1 MSKNSQLME
10 KHNHRQLLNANSIF
24 GTRIWKLYL
33 EVTSSEG
40 SLKPKCLKTLRESL
54 VGNAQREKHKDILLL
69 RHQNKSAQEIS
80 FIIKKIDA
88 LNSKKKK
95 KKTEQNMDEN
105 YSFYNKI
112 LYLPNTCPS
121 WEKADMQYDGCLEYL
136 KLNHP

>member
-1 MSKNSQLME
+1 ME

-40 SLKPKCLKTLRESL
+40 SLKPKYLKTLRESL
-54 VGNAQREKHKDILLL
+54 LGNAQREKHKDILLL

-95 KKTEQNMDEN
+95 KRTKH
-105 YSFYNKI
+105 
-112 LYLPNTCPS
+112 
-121 WEKADMQYDGCLEYL
+121 G
-136 KLNHP
+136 

>member
-95 KKTEQNMDEN
+95 KKQNKTWMRIIASITKFCIFQTPVPVE
-105 YSFYNKI
+105 KRQ
-112 LYLPNTCPS
+112 TCNMMV
-121 WEKADMQYDGCLEYL
+121 A
-136 KLNHP
+136 